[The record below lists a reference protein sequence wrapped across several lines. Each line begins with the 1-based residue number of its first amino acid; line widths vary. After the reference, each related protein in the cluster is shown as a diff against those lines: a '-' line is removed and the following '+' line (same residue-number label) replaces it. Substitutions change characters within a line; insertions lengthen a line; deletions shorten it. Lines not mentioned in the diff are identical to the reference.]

1 MGVTVNATITDIMAI
16 MDIATTLEITPI
28 MVTTAIM
35 DITTTVIMDITTTAV
50 MPNMLESE
58 CWFSVCFAAASAK
71 SARKF
76 MVARDATD
84 SNHKSRLTVT
94 TSDLTSLLSLLRD
107 LNHRS
112 SSPNPSRSQSNPNS
126 NNNPNMRLLS
136 QMSSFRLT
144 LKSTYDL
151 VL

>member
-1 MGVTVNATITDIMAI
+1 
-16 MDIATTLEITPI
+16 MDIATTLEITAI

-35 DITTTVIMDITTTAV
+35 DITTTATIMDITTTAV
-50 MPNMLESE
+50 TPNALESE

-94 TSDLTSLLSLLRD
+94 TSDLMSLLSLLRD

-112 SSPNPSRSQSNPNS
+112 SSPNPSRFQSNPNS
-126 NNNPNMRLLS
+126 NNNPNMRLLF